1 VDIEIVHQIEH
12 PEARMKKFILSFLL
26 LLVSVTAYAQT
37 KPYIVDKAHSQIN
50 FIGEAKFISAH
61 GFFDKWEAE
70 VMFDPANIEGSSFK
84 ITIEAASINTRVQ
97 RRDEHLRSKD
107 FFEVEKYPQITLVS
121 KKISKIADQKYK
133 ITADLTLHGVT
144 KEIEVPITQ
153 VFYENNRG
161 RFRANFEINRR
172 DFGIIFNSKMNP
184 IEDLVKVQV
193 DINILE
199 KESFEKAQKARS
211 GSN

>member
-1 VDIEIVHQIEH
+1 
-12 PEARMKKFILSFLL
+12 MKKFTLSILL
-26 LLVSVTAYAQT
+26 LLIGFSAYAQT
-37 KPYIVDKAHSQIN
+37 KPYVVDKAHSQIN

-61 GFFDKWEAE
+61 GFFDKWEAD
-70 VMFDPANIEGSSFK
+70 VLFDPANVESSSFK

-97 RRDEHLRSKD
+97 MRDNHLRSKD
-107 FFEVEKYPQITLVS
+107 FFDVEKYPQITLVS
-121 KKISKIADQKYK
+121 KKITKSATQKYNV
-133 ITADLTLHGVT
+133 IADLTMHGVT
-144 KEIEVPITQ
+144 KEIEVAITQ

-161 RFRANFEINRR
+161 RFRTTFEINRR
-172 DFGIIFNSKMNP
+172 DFGISFNSKMNP

-199 KESFEKAQKARS
+199 KESFEKAQKARA

>member
-1 VDIEIVHQIEH
+1 
-12 PEARMKKFILSFLL
+12 MKKFTLSILL
-26 LLVSVTAYAQT
+26 LLIGFSAYAQT
-37 KPYIVDKAHSQIN
+37 KPYVVDKAHSQIN

-61 GFFDKWEAE
+61 GFFDKWEAD
-70 VMFDPANIEGSSFK
+70 VLFDPANVESSSFK

-97 RRDEHLRSKD
+97 MRDNHLRSKD
-107 FFEVEKYPQITLVS
+107 FFDVEKYPQITLVS
-121 KKISKIADQKYK
+121 KKITKSADQKYNV
-133 ITADLTLHGVT
+133 IADLTMHGVT
-144 KEIEVPITQ
+144 KEIEVAITQ

-161 RFRANFEINRR
+161 RFRTTFEINRR
-172 DFGIIFNSKMNP
+172 DFGISFNSKMNP

-199 KESFEKAQKARS
+199 KESFEKAQKARA